1 MNEFDFYILK
11 KLVQTYYECIY
22 IKKYIKG
29 EKALVK

>member
-22 IKKYIKG
+22 IKYVKE
-29 EKALVK
+29 EKALVS